1 MRRLAVFVAITCA
14 TILAVKAAAAK
25 TLDDLKSELA
35 AKKADVAKLERR
47 LRQMEGQAPGKAGVP
62 RTSEAGVPPFFVAPV
77 ASPTRRPPTTAVAA
91 GPPVDDQELERALE
105 RTLVREGAL
114 VLPTWGFQVTPQF
127 SYGHWD
133 KIQDPFISNTYSGA
147 LSVGMGLPWQ
157 SQISVSVPY
166 VVDQGRDGNPSS
178 SGFADVGFLLSKE
191 LLVENGPIPNL
202 VGSVGWTSPT
212 SRSSAVGP
220 IPYVSGFQAGFT
232 ASKRLDPLVVFLSGS
247 YFSAAEVAGVQFN
260 PANVVG
266 GRIGASLAISPA
278 TAITAGFNL
287 AYLTDTHS
295 ADLVLPNSDRL
306 LSSVDVG
313 FSTLLWNRTMLSITT
328 QFGIT
333 GHTPDF
339 RVIMALPIR
348 F

>member
-1 MRRLAVFVAITCA
+1 MKRLAVVVAITCV
-14 TILAVKAAAAK
+14 TVLAVTAARAK
-25 TLDDLKSELA
+25 TLDDLKAELA
-35 AKKADVAKLERR
+35 AKKADVAKLEWRI
-47 LRQMEGQAPGKAGVP
+47 RQMEGPAKGGVAPPTEGGV
-62 RTSEAGVPPFFVAPV
+62 PFFVAPV
-77 ASPTRRPPTTAVAA
+77 AGPTARPPTTPVAA
-91 GPPVDDQELERALE
+91 PPPDDQELERALE

-114 VLPTWGFQVTPQF
+114 VLPKWGFQVTPQF
-127 SYGHWD
+127 SYAHWD

-147 LSVGMGLPWQ
+147 LSVAMGLPWQ

-166 VVDQGRDGNPSS
+166 VFDQGRDGSPSS
-178 SGFADVGFLLSKE
+178 SGLADVGFLLSKE
-191 LLVENGPIPNL
+191 LLVENNTVPNL

-212 SRSSAVGP
+212 SRSSALGP

-247 YFSAAEVAGVQFN
+247 YFSAAEVAGIQFN
-260 PANVVG
+260 PADVVG

-278 TAITAGFNL
+278 TAITAGFNV

-313 FSTLLWNRTMLSITT
+313 FNTLLWNRTMLSITT

-339 RVIMALPIR
+339 RVITALPIR

>member
-1 MRRLAVFVAITCA
+1 MRRLAALVAITCA
-14 TILAVKAAAAK
+14 TVLAVAAAHAK
-25 TLDDLKSELA
+25 TLDDLKAELA

-47 LRQMEGQAPGKAGVP
+47 IRQMEGQAPAKAGATHV
-62 RTSEAGVPPFFVAPV
+62 VAPV
-77 ASPTRRPPTTAVAA
+77 AGPTARPSTAAVATASPT
-91 GPPVDDQELERALE
+91 DDEEIERALE

-114 VLPTWGFQVTPQF
+114 VLPAWSFQLTSQF
-127 SYGHWD
+127 SYAHWD
-133 KIQDPFISNTYSGA
+133 KIQEPFVSNSYSGA
-147 LSVGMGLPWQ
+147 LSVAMGLPWQ

-166 VVDQGRDGNPSS
+166 VFSQGRDGNPSS
-178 SGFADVGFLLSKE
+178 SGLADVGFLLSKE
-191 LLVENGPIPNL
+191 LLIENGTVPNL

-247 YFSAAEVAGVQFN
+247 YFSAAEVAGIQFN
-260 PANVVG
+260 PADVVG

-278 TAITAGFNL
+278 TAITAGFNA

-313 FSTLLWNRTMLSITT
+313 FNTLLWNRTMLSITT

-339 RVIMALPIR
+339 RVITALPIR

>member
-1 MRRLAVFVAITCA
+1 MRRLTAFVAITCA
-14 TILAVKAAAAK
+14 TVLAVAAARAE
-25 TLDDLKSELA
+25 TLDDLKAELA

-47 LRQMEGQAPGKAGVP
+47 IRQMEGQAPAHGGVL
-62 RTSEAGVPPFFVAPV
+62 VVAPV
-77 ASPTRRPPTTAVAA
+77 AGPTARPPTTAVAA
-91 GPPVDDQELERALE
+91 KPPPDDEEQERALE

-114 VLPTWGFQVTPQF
+114 VLPPWGFQLTPQF
-127 SYGHWD
+127 SYAHWD
-133 KIQDPFISNTYSGA
+133 KIQDPFISNSYSGA
-147 LSVGMGLPWQ
+147 LSIAMGLPWQ

-166 VVDQGRDGNPSS
+166 VFDQGRDGNPSS
-178 SGFADVGFLLSKE
+178 SGLADVGFLLSKE
-191 LLVENGPIPNL
+191 LLVENGTVPNL

-247 YFSAAEVAGVQFN
+247 YFSAAEVAGIQFN
-260 PANVVG
+260 PADVVG

-278 TAITAGFNL
+278 TAITAGFNV

-313 FSTLLWNRTMLSITT
+313 FNTLLWNRTMLSITT

-339 RVIMALPIR
+339 RVITALPIR